1 MPLASSPDLQPGFMA
16 IHGNRLEDL
25 RGVAVEWMK
34 RHPLA
39 PLEDEVILVQSNGI
53 AQWMKLA
60 LAADERDG
68 GTGIAAALDITLPA
82 RFLWQAYRAVLTHVE
97 NDPGAVPA
105 TSPFDKS
112 RLVWRLWRLLPELM
126 ARDVFAP
133 LRQFLDGDDDLR
145 KHHQLAE
152 RLADLFDQYQVYRAD
167 WLDAWSRGEDVLITA
182 RGEYRAL
189 DESQCWQPAL
199 WRALIEDVGDDGVAS
214 SRAMVHR
221 RFLEAAR
228 HLDCDARPPGLPRRV
243 MVFGISS
250 LPQQTLEALAV
261 IARCCQVVLCVHNP
275 CQHYWADIIEHKE
288 LLRAASRRQ
297 RRKPGMPTQLDVLG
311 DGDGEAGLHL
321 HAQPLLAAWGKQG
334 RDYLRLLDEHDDSQQ
349 YEGLFAAEALRID
362 LFEPFVDS
370 RGEQRLL
377 NQLQDDIRELR
388 PPHETRETWPAVDTR
403 SDDSIVFHL
412 AHGPQREVEI
422 LHDQLLAAFS
432 ADPELRP
439 RDIIVMV
446 PDIDQYAP
454 HIQAVF
460 GQYEKSQYARRQDA
474 PGDPRFIP
482 YTLSDQGSRH
492 RLPLLIALETLLRLP
507 ELRVSVSD
515 LLDLIDVPAL
525 RERFGLKE
533 DDLPTLRHW
542 IQGAGIRWGLHG
554 RQRESLD
561 LPHGMEQNT
570 WAFGLRRL
578 LLGYTVGEAASG
590 PWQGIEPF
598 DDIGGL
604 EAQLAGPLAS
614 LLETLE
620 RQWHALR
627 EPTDVNGWVQ
637 RLRTLLE
644 ESFSGDDAQDSLML
658 AQLELALQ
666 TWQESAEEAGLTRE
680 LPLSVVR
687 EHWLAQIDE
696 HSLSQRFMAGA
707 VNFATLMPM
716 RAIPFKRVCLLGMND
731 GDYPRSHP
739 PMDFDLMN
747 GDYRPGDRSRREDDR
762 YLFLEALLSARD
774 QLYVS
779 WVGRSIVDNSEKPPS
794 VLVGQLR
801 DHLRA
806 GWRSAHDEALLDAL
820 TSEHPLQPF
829 SRVYF
834 PTPAALAER
843 GVGQRRLI
851 TYAHEWR
858 AVHPTELDSDLER
871 RQSVTS
877 EDETRQSPPRTRSLQ
892 AVNEQ
897 FEKGF
902 NTVSSSSVALRPF
915 EQDTPLTLAQLGNFL
930 RDPARAFFTTRLKVT
945 LEREDLVSLDHEPFA
960 LDGLTNWQ
968 LQDELIQVQRRA
980 VDHGQPRLPALHQA
994 LERLQGQG
1002 VLAMGAFGSRMRE
1015 QLVEPMEALFDAYAA
1030 ALEAWPHA
1038 IDEPE
1043 AVLLDVPGAAP
1054 LEDWLDGLR
1063 LNADGERCRLVL
1075 TSSSLIK
1082 KGRYHWHHILRPWVA
1097 HLSGHLDGQ
1106 PMTTRLLSKAGHV
1119 TLPPLEPAT
1128 ARAHLVEL
1136 IAAWQAGMREPL
1148 PLASGSAFVWL
1159 SKLGSSQNTPDSER
1173 DGDAWQAA
1181 RKQYEGDG
1189 YNAGEVDR
1197 NPYLAHRWPSFAA
1210 LHDHRRDAFG
1220 FAELTERLLAPVHRA
1235 VKGDKPQRGKPE
1247 KDGKAGG
1254 QP

>member
-1 MPLASSPDLQPGFMA
+1 MPLASPPALQPGFMA

-39 PLEDEVILVQSNGI
+39 PLENETILVQSNGI

-97 NDPGAVPA
+97 QDPGAVPA

-112 RLVWRLWRLLPELM
+112 RLLWRLLRLLPELM
-126 ARDVFAP
+126 GREVFAP

-182 RGEYRAL
+182 RGEARAL

-199 WRALIEDVGDDGVAS
+199 WRALIADVGDDGVAS

-228 HLDCDARPPGLPRRV
+228 HLDCADRPPGLPRRV

-288 LLRAASRRQ
+288 LLRAARKRQ
-297 RRKPGMPTQLDVLG
+297 HRKPGMPARLDVLG

-349 YEGLFAAEALRID
+349 YAGLFAADALRID

-370 RGEQRLL
+370 HGEQRLL

-388 PPHETRETWPAVDTR
+388 PPHETREAWPAVDTR
-403 SDDSIVFHL
+403 HDDSVVFHV
-412 AHGPQREVEI
+412 AHSPQREVEI

-432 ADPELRP
+432 ADPALRP
-439 RDIIVMV
+439 REIIVMV

-454 HIQAVF
+454 PIQAVF
-460 GQYEKSQYARRQDA
+460 GQVPPD
-474 PGDPRFIP
+474 DPRFIP

-507 ELRVSVSD
+507 ELRLSVSE

-525 RERFGLKE
+525 RKRFGIAE
-533 DDLPTLRHW
+533 DDLPTLRRW
-542 IQGAGIRWGLHG
+542 IEGAGIRWGLHG
-554 RQRESLD
+554 QQRESLD
-561 LPHGMEQNT
+561 LPAGMEQNT

-578 LLGYTVGEAASG
+578 LLGYTVGEAAAG

-627 EPTDVNGWVQ
+627 EPTDVNGWAR
-637 RLRTLLE
+637 RLRQLLE
-644 ESFSGDDAQDSLML
+644 ESFSGDDAQDSLVL
-658 AQLELALQ
+658 TQLEQALQ
-666 TWQESAEEAGLTRE
+666 TWQESAEEAGLSRD

-707 VNFATLMPM
+707 INFATLMPM

-779 WVGRSIVDNSEKPPS
+779 WVGRSIIDNAEKPPS

-801 DHLRA
+801 DHLKA
-806 GWRSAHDEALLDAL
+806 SWQVAHDEELLNAL
-820 TSEHPLQPF
+820 TTEHPLQPF
-829 SRVYF
+829 SRAYF
-834 PTPAALAER
+834 PDAREQAARRIAD
-843 GVGQRRLI
+843 RRLFS
-851 TYAHEWR
+851 YAHEWH
-858 AVHPTELDSDLER
+858 AVHGAPRPVDDIGELGEFTQES
-871 RQSVTS
+871 
-877 EDETRQSPPRTRSLQ
+877 
-892 AVNEQ
+892 
-897 FEKGF
+897 
-902 NTVSSSSVALRPF
+902 
-915 EQDTPLTLAQLGNFL
+915 PLTLAQLGNFL
-930 RDPARAFFTTRLKVT
+930 RDPARAFFNTRLKVF
-945 LEREDLVSLDHEPFA
+945 LDQADLTSLDHEPFT
-960 LDGLTNWQ
+960 LDGLANWQ
-968 LQDELIQVQRRA
+968 LQDLLIQAQRRA
-980 VDHGQPRLPALHQA
+980 VDQGEPREPAMLA
-994 LERLQGQG
+994 TLDRLQGRG

-1015 QLVEPMEALFDAYAA
+1015 QLIEPMDELFEAYAQ
-1030 ALEAWPHA
+1030 ALQDWPHA
-1038 IDEPE
+1038 VVEPE
-1043 AVLLDVPGAAP
+1043 PISLAVAPGLL
-1054 LEDWLDGLR
+1054 LEDWLDELR
-1063 LNADGERCRLVL
+1063 RDAEGNRCRLL
-1075 TSSSLIK
+1075 LSTSSLIRK
-1082 KGRYHWHHILRPWVA
+1082 NKYHWHHLLRPWVA
-1097 HLSGHLDGQ
+1097 HLAGHLQGE

-1119 TLPPLEPAT
+1119 TLPPLAPEDAH
-1128 ARAHLVEL
+1128 AHLHAL
-1136 IAAWQAGMREPL
+1136 IAAWQAGMRAPL
-1148 PLASGSAFVWL
+1148 PLAIASAFVWL
-1159 SKLGSSQNTPDSER
+1159 SKRSPHDSPGDITPD
-1173 DGDAWQAA
+1173 DDAWHAA
-1181 RKQYEGDG
+1181 RKNYEGDDF
-1189 YNAGEVDR
+1189 NAGEVSR

-1210 LHDHRRDAFG
+1210 LYEYRLDAFG
-1220 FAELTERLLAPVHRA
+1220 FAELTERLLKPVHDA
-1235 VKGDKPQRGKPE
+1235 VKADKNEGGKSKE
-1247 KDGKAGG
+1247 GRRNE
-1254 QP
+1254 

>member
-1 MPLASSPDLQPGFMA
+1 MPLASSPALQPGFMA

-34 RHPLA
+34 RHPLT

-126 ARDVFAP
+126 SREVFAP
-133 LRQFLDGDDDLR
+133 LRQFLEGDDDLR

-167 WLDAWSRGEDVLITA
+167 WLDTWSRGEDVLITA
-182 RGEYRAL
+182 RGEARAL
-189 DESQCWQPAL
+189 DASQCWQPAL
-199 WRALIEDVGDDGVAS
+199 WRAVCESVAEDIGDDGVAS

-221 RFLEAAR
+221 RFLEAAH

-275 CQHYWADIIEHKE
+275 CQHYWADIIEHKD

-370 RGEQRLL
+370 RGGQRLL

-388 PPHETRETWPAVDTR
+388 PPHETRENWPAVDTR
-403 SDDSIVFHL
+403 RDDSIVFHL
-412 AHGPQREVEI
+412 AHSPQREVEI

-460 GQYEKSQYARRQDA
+460 SQYERKQYEYSPHERRQA
-474 PGDPRFIP
+474 GPSDPRFIP

-507 ELRVSVSD
+507 ELRLSVSD

-533 DDLPTLRHW
+533 DDLPTLRRW

-561 LPHGMEQNT
+561 LPDGMEQNT

-590 PWQGIEPF
+590 PWREIEPF

-666 TWQESAEEAGLTRE
+666 GWQESAEEAGLTRE

-806 GWRSAHDEALLDAL
+806 GWRSAHDEELLNAL
-820 TSEHPLQPF
+820 TSVHPLQPF
-829 SRVYF
+829 SRTYF
-834 PTPAALAER
+834 PTPAALAGR

-858 AVHPTELDSDLER
+858 AVHGDTSPMVERGELGEFA
-871 RQSVTS
+871 Q
-877 EDETRQSPPRTRSLQ
+877 E
-892 AVNEQ
+892 
-897 FEKGF
+897 G
-902 NTVSSSSVALRPF
+902 
-915 EQDTPLTLAQLGNFL
+915 PLTLIQLGNFL
-930 RDPARAFFTTRLKVT
+930 RDPARAFFTTRLKVA

-960 LDGLTNWQ
+960 LDGLANWQ
-968 LQDELIQVQRRA
+968 LQDQLIQVQRRA
-980 VDHGQPRLPALHQA
+980 VDDGEPRLPAMHQA

-1002 VLAMGAFGSRMRE
+1002 VLAMGAFGNRMRE
-1015 QLVEPMEALFDAYAA
+1015 QLVEPMEALFETYEA
-1030 ALEAWPHA
+1030 ALDAWPHA
-1038 IDEPE
+1038 LDEPE
-1043 AVLLDVPGAAP
+1043 PILLDVPGAPP

-1063 LNADGERCRLVL
+1063 HSADGERCRLVL

-1082 KGRYHWHHILRPWVA
+1082 KGKYHWHHILRPWVA
-1097 HLSGHLDGQ
+1097 HLAGHLNGE

-1128 ARAHLVEL
+1128 ARQHLLDIV
-1136 IAAWQAGMREPL
+1136 AAWQAGMRGPL
-1148 PLASGSAFVWL
+1148 PLASTSAFVWL
-1159 SKLGSSQNTPDSER
+1159 SKLGTPDSER
-1173 DGDAWQAA
+1173 GDDAWHAA
-1181 RKQYEGDG
+1181 RKTYEGDG

-1210 LHDHRRDAFG
+1210 LYEHRLDAFG

-1235 VKGDKPQRGKPE
+1235 VKGDKQERDKQEQGNNGKD
-1247 KDGKAGG
+1247 KKAQGKQAGS